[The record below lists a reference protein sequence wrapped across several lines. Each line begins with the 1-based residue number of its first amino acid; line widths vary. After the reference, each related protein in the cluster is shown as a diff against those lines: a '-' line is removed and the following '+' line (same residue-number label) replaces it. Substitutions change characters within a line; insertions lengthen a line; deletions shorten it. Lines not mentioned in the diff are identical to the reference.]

1 MDSSRFS
8 GHYLGGMDGLGNLSL
23 GLTTQNFELE
33 GAPTGTLNLLST
45 IDNSGGPT
53 QLVSALPQYIGGYG
67 STFSTEKAQNGTV
80 NRSEAETAQ
89 MVIFYAGQV
98 LVFNDFPVEKAN
110 EIMMVATG
118 QKHPTNAVPP
128 PYMVPSPAEST
139 TNSPGFDRLHFHH
152 QPPLGSDLP
161 MARKNSLARF
171 LEKRKNRINA
181 AKSPYQASNQT
192 AAKGSAWLGLGP
204 RFPFQV
210 EVEHH

>member
-1 MDSSRFS
+1 DSSTFS
-8 GHYLGGMDGLGNLSL
+8 GHYLGGMDGLDNLSL
-23 GLTTQNFELE
+23 GLTTQDF
-33 GAPTGTLNLLST
+33 GAPTGTMNLLSS
-45 IDNSGGPT
+45 IDNSGAPT
-53 QLVSALPQYIGGYG
+53 QLLSALPQYIGGYD
-67 STFSTEKAQNGTV
+67 STFGTEKAQNRTV
-80 NRSEAETAQ
+80 NRSEAETSQ

-139 TNSPGFDRLHFHH
+139 TNNPGFDRLHFHH

-192 AAKGSAWLGLGP
+192 AVKGSDWLGLGP
-204 RFPFQV
+204 RCPFPV
-210 EVEHH
+210 EIEHH